1 MKRKFFWSA
10 MFGVLLLLGA
20 STASAQDP
28 ANLGELLDRGAKRL
42 DGSAVKALLTG
53 ATSTGLAYNGRSES
67 STTFAADG
75 KANTKVFGL
84 HPEVNPN
91 MFGTWAVNDQGQ
103 SCVELTP
110 VSHHLRPFKGCSWWY
125 VLNNVHYI
133 AASDERGTTVRSR
146 KIER

>member
-1 MKRKFFWSA
+1 MKRNYIWPA
-10 MFGVLLLLGA
+10 MFGVLLLGA
-20 STASAQDP
+20 STASAQEP

-53 ATSTGLAYNGRSES
+53 ATSTGLSYNGRIES
-67 STTFAADG
+67 SSTFGADG
-75 KANTKVFGL
+75 KVNTKLFGL

-91 MFGTWAVNDQGQ
+91 LFGTWVVNDQGQ
-103 SCVELTP
+103 SCVDLTP
-110 VSHHLRPFKGCSWWY
+110 IARQLSPFKGCNWWY

-133 AASDERGTTVRSR
+133 AASDDRGTTVRSR